1 MKNLTKFLFS
11 LFGINAGYSVNK
23 EEVTL
28 FIKNLRPKQT
38 NIKLIRL
45 GPEGDGGYLVPNDLE
60 DIEACFSPGVDLIS
74 DFEQECYNRGMQ
86 IFLADKS
93 VDKPNLQIPEDEY
106 HFTKKFI
113 GTINN
118 EDVMTIDS
126 WISSANINTSS
137 DLLLQMDIEGH
148 EYSSLLTVSHTLM
161 KRFRIIVIEFHDL
174 NKIWNKEFFRL
185 AQSVFLKILDTHVCV
200 HIHPN
205 NCCGTDVQTGIEI
218 PRVAEFTFLRK
229 DRITSL
235 KNSTKFPHKF
245 DFDNTDEKSIG
256 LPKIWYKQN

>member
-1 MKNLTKFLFS
+1 MKGFLKFLFS
-11 LFGINAGYSVNK
+11 LFGINIGHSVSK
-23 EEVTL
+23 EEVVL
-28 FIKNLRPKQT
+28 FIKDLWPQNT
-38 NIKLIRL
+38 NFELIRL
-45 GPEGDGGYLVPNDLE
+45 GPKSDGGYLVPNDL
-60 DIEACFSPGVDLIS
+60 DNIEACFSPGVDLIS
-74 DFEQECYNRGMQ
+74 DFELECYNRGMQ

-93 VDKPNLQIPEDEY
+93 VDKPNLKIADEEY

-118 EDVMTIDS
+118 EDLITIDH
-126 WISSANINTSS
+126 WISSAKIDAKS

-148 EYSSLLTVSHTLM
+148 EYSSLLTISHTLM

-205 NCCGTDVQTGIEI
+205 NCCGMDVQKGIEI

-235 KNSTKFPHKF
+235 SNSTKFPHNL
-245 DFDNTDEKSIG
+245 DFDNIDGKSID
-256 LPKIWYKQN
+256 LPKIWYK